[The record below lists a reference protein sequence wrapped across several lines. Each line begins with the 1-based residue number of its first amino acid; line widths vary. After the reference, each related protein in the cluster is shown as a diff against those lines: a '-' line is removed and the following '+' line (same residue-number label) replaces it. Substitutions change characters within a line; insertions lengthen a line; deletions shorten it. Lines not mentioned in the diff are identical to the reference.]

1 MVNGILLCQTH
12 LVCLP
17 YAGMRF
23 APPGSKRLIYFIDD
37 ANMSF
42 KDKYDTQSAVELMRQ
57 SIDYGGW

>member
-1 MVNGILLCQTH
+1 MWLLCT
-12 LVCLP
+12 
-17 YAGMRF
+17 GMRF
-23 APPGSKRLIYFIDD
+23 GPPGSKRLIYFIDD